1 MEKKTVFSK
10 MSAIKAELSKCKI
23 PKSGKNT
30 HSNFTY
36 HELTDF
42 MPFIN
47 ELNEKHGVATFP
59 KFLRKEGICVLSV
72 VNVEDSSD
80 KYDVVIPFVEAQ
92 MLAKGGAPSNVDAI
106 QRMGST
112 ITYNRRYLYMSAY
125 DIVESDSV
133 DALPIEK
140 KTTDVK
146 QPAPQAKPSNPTK
159 ETFTRD
165 FFEKAFKANA
175 SLDKIKK
182 HYIVSREIEKEWLE
196 YVLSQSESVTI
207 KNQ

>member
-1 MEKKTVFSK
+1 MEKKTVFAK
-10 MSAIKAELSKCKI
+10 MSAIKSELSKCKI

-47 ELNEKHGVATFP
+47 DLNDKHGVATFP

-133 DALPIEK
+133 DALPISTKAPEVN
-140 KTTDVK
+140 TTT
-146 QPAPQAKPSNPTK
+146 PQAKAKPAITADR
-159 ETFTRD
+159 FA
-165 FFEKAFKANA
+165 KALEAIQGGNQDALKQ
-175 SLDKIKK
+175 L
-182 HYIVSREIEKEWLE
+182 IEKFSLTVEQSAQLE
-196 YVLSQSESVTI
+196 TI